1 MIRKSFCTISR
12 RRGFTRTL
20 NSALFFIVS
29 IIKSMPLSFFKIDS
43 HKSGLRKN
51 KTMMPNLV
59 SGFTLIE
66 TIVAIFIISIS
77 LAGPLNFINTSLS
90 AIRYA
95 SDQTTAFYLGQEAME
110 YVKNAV
116 DTNILKG
123 ADSNKWIDNNASCS
137 GCVDLGVCLHG
148 IGGCRLDAQGAS
160 ITVANI
166 GGSPP
171 PLKYNNGVYQYSS
184 GADTSFYRTIYIEK
198 RGGGGIDQEANIFV
212 EMKWTPRGSSSQKTL
227 ILKDIVR
234 YFGS

>member
-1 MIRKSFCTISR
+1 
-12 RRGFTRTL
+12 
-20 NSALFFIVS
+20 
-29 IIKSMPLSFFKIDS
+29 
-43 HKSGLRKN
+43 
-51 KTMMPNLV
+51 MMPNLV

-95 SDQTTAFYLGQEAME
+95 NDQTTAFFLAQEAME

>member
-160 ITVANI
+160 ITVTNI

-171 PLKYNNGVYQYSS
+171 PIKYDNGVYRYSS
-184 GADTSFYRTIYIEK
+184 GTDTSFYRRIYIEK
-198 RGGGGIDQEANIFV
+198 RGSGVSQEANIFV

>member
-1 MIRKSFCTISR
+1 M
-12 RRGFTRTL
+12 
-20 NSALFFIVS
+20 
-29 IIKSMPLSFFKIDS
+29 
-43 HKSGLRKN
+43 
-51 KTMMPNLV
+51 
-59 SGFTLIE
+59 E

-123 ADSNKWIDNNASCS
+123 ADSSRWIDSNNGSCS
-137 GCVDLGVCLHG
+137 GNCVDLGRCLNSNN
-148 IGGCRLDAQGAS
+148 GCKIDTQLSSIDISNAHNASNNLD
-160 ITVANI
+160 
-166 GGSPP
+166 
-171 PLKYNNGVYQYSS
+171 PLKYNNGLYQYSS
-184 GADTSFYRTIYIEK
+184 GTDTSFYRTIYIEK
-198 RGGGGIDQEANIFV
+198 RGGSGVDQEANIFV